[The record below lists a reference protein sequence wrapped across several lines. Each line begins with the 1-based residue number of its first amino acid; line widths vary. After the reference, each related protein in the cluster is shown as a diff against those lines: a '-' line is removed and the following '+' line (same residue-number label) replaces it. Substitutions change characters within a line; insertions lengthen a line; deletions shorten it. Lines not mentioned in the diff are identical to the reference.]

1 MSQYNE
7 LSSLSYLAGVESFE
21 SMNGITAGTPPPVMA
36 TSNRKIGRI
45 CSIEGCPTQASF
57 RFLNDKNR
65 AYCAK
70 HKSNGMV
77 DFRSRKCEYI
87 GCTIIASF
95 NYLGLKKR
103 RFCKVHAE
111 PGMLV
116 SQTIIID

>member
-1 MSQYNE
+1 MGQYNE

-21 SMNGITAGTPPPVMA
+21 SMNEITTGTPTPVMA